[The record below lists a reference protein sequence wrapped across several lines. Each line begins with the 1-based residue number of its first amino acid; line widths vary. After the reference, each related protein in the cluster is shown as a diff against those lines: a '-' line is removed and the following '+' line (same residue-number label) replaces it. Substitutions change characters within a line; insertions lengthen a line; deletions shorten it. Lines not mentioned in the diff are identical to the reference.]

1 MKLAEYIYRIFKEDT
16 DLDLEQKQELSKNLG
31 MDIKQVN
38 SWFYKRHLQIKVMVN
53 YDNKS
58 VKYVLSFDL

>member
-16 DLDLEQKQELSKNLG
+16 DPDLEQKQELSKNLG